1 MKAPKFAIAGMCTLN
16 SAKYGLEKINT
27 FNPNRKKNTTFTEL
41 YHILTA
47 SLYRFSTSF
56 FKGSWLIPKLVQ
68 LGWFYCLFYT
78 LEKLGG
84 SVVNL
89 GGCLRVQGV
98 LAVSRAIGDSN
109 FIPYISSD
117 PDITTVEM
125 DGTEDFIIA
134 ACDGLWDT
142 VTPDVAIKCV
152 FNQLKCL
159 QQSVFQ
165 IRILFRKFRD

>member
-1 MKAPKFAIAGMCTLN
+1 MNKHIQSKKKVKERRKCQHYRIV
-16 SAKYGLEKINT
+16 LE
-27 FNPNRKKNTTFTEL
+27 
-41 YHILTA
+41 A

-56 FKGSWLIPKLVQ
+56 FKVRLI
-68 LGWFYCLFYT
+68 FCLFYT

-142 VTPDVAIKCV
+142 VTPDEAIKCV

-159 QQSVFQ
+159 DQSVFQ
-165 IRILFRKFRD
+165 IGILLQKFWDY